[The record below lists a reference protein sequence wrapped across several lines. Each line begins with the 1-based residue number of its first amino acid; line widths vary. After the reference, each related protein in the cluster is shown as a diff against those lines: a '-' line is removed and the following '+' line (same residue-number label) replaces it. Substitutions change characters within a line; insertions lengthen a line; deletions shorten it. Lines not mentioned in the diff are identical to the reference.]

1 VPRDLVSPLAGIIV
15 CLPLSLAVIVGGLN
29 DNGPQLGLSLVAL
42 AAIAAG
48 ARALAMRRAWGV
60 EC

>member
-48 ARALAMRRAWGV
+48 AHAFTMHRARRL